1 MARWNEQLDK
11 CGVFRVAREDDGTI
25 GNANFLVMRSELER
39 IIDRSV
45 VEQIQWNGSL
55 FAAIEIIN
63 VKNTRST
70 IVDDQFL
77 LMENAQGTRTNTG
90 QHSNPLEILLR
101 VNREAQVGFDLFLVI
116 LRRFDR
122 HDERGLFIG
131 RLNEFFFNDDDAQ
144 FRSIEMRFIRSQLT
158 FDADGTRQDVGEND
172 RFLHWTSV
180 TSNATEGDLL
190 TR

>member
-1 MARWNEQLDK
+1 
-11 CGVFRVAREDDGTI
+11 
-25 GNANFLVMRSELER
+25 MRSELER

-45 VEQIQWNGSL
+45 VKQIQWNGSL
-55 FAAIEIIN
+55 FAAIEIID

-101 VNREAQVGFDLFLVI
+101 VDRQAQVGFDLFLVI

-122 HDERGLFIG
+122 HGERGLFIG

-144 FRSIEMRFIRSQLT
+144 FRSLEMRFIRYRLT
-158 FDADGTRQDVGEND
+158 FDADGTRQDVGQND

-180 TSNATEGDLL
+180 TRNVTEVDLL
-190 TR
+190 TRQLHIDLNDAHGGSDDFC